1 MESVESYEAKTHL
14 PRLLSRVEEGE
25 TITITRRGRPI
36 ARLVPAGEEAG
47 DVAAVVE
54 EMLAE
59 RDRRGPVL
67 GEGLT
72 VRGLIEEER
81 R

>member
-1 MESVESYEAKTHL
+1 
-14 PRLLSRVEEGE
+14 
-25 TITITRRGRPI
+25 
-36 ARLVPAGEEAG
+36 
-47 DVAAVVE
+47 VVE

-72 VRGLIEEER
+72 VRELIEEGR